1 MFFVFNT
8 AKHPQTLV
16 ISLGAVSPPAT
27 LLAEGA
33 SWAPPDAAQR
43 GYRGPEGGGYVP
55 QAESSVPEDCSTSD
69 AISLAGLWAF

>member
-8 AKHPQTLV
+8 AQHPQTLV

-33 SWAPPDAAQR
+33 SWAPPDAAQC
-43 GYRGPEGGGYVP
+43 GYRGPEGGGY
-55 QAESSVPEDCSTSD
+55 VPEDCSTSD